1 MLRRPLDEARSGLDA
16 RRPALQMETQW
27 HANTPMPT
35 IMQIASLVNEIICL
49 IDLACYAIFLH
60 SHLCLLMFV
69 VCACPSLLSPVLL
82 PAPRGGGR
90 RPPSPKTQN

>member
-35 IMQIASLVNEIICL
+35 IMQNC
-49 IDLACYAIFLH
+49 LACKRNN
-60 SHLCLLMFV
+60 MF
-69 VCACPSLLSPVLL
+69 
-82 PAPRGGGR
+82 
-90 RPPSPKTQN
+90 N

>member
-60 SHLCLLMFV
+60 SHLCY
-69 VCACPSLLSPVLL
+69 VCCLCVPFSSFSVLL